1 MGKWLKLPGELY
13 HNKKLI
19 WSLAKNDFKTKYAGS
34 YLGIVWAFIQPVVT
48 VLVYWFVF
56 GVVRQGSPKAVPF
69 VLWLITGLVPWFFFQ
84 EALTQGTGCLMEY
97 SYLVKKIVFNIN
109 VLPVIKIISSL
120 FVHLFFAAFTLLLFC
135 CYGYF
140 PDIYALQLVYYSIC
154 VFMLTLALSYT
165 TCAVTVFFRD
175 LKQIIAIGLQVGI
188 WMTPI
193 MWDFVDM
200 NINPYSRLARL
211 LKVNPMYYIVAG
223 YRNALIDKQWFWE
236 HPWQTAYF
244 WLVTAVLFV
253 FGARLFRKLKVHF
266 ADVL

>member
-120 FVHLFFAAFTLLLFC
+120 FVHLFFAAFTLFLFC

-140 PDIYALQLVYYSIC
+140 PDIYALQLLYYSIC

-200 NINPYSRLARL
+200 NINPYSRIARL
-211 LKVNPMYYIVAG
+211 LKINPMYYIVAG
-223 YRNALIDKQWFWE
+223 
-236 HPWQTAYF
+236 
-244 WLVTAVLFV
+244 
-253 FGARLFRKLKVHF
+253 
-266 ADVL
+266 